1 MIVLGI
7 ETSCDETA
15 AALVKDGRR
24 VLCSSVASQV
34 AVHRPFKG
42 VVPELASRAHVE
54 RINEIIVETLTRPP
68 ATLSL
73 QGEGRAKRGVRVD
86 AIAVTTGPGLVGCL
100 LVGTVTAR
108 MLAWVKGVPV
118 IGVNHLEGHLFA
130 GLVEHPTLKPP
141 FLGLIVSGGHTELV
155 IFQGYGRYEKLG
167 ATRDDAAGEAFD
179 KVANLLGLPFP
190 GGPSID
196 RMARKGNPAAVAF
209 PRAWI
214 PGTWDFSF
222 SGIKTSVANYLKSTP
237 HPYPLPSGRGEGG
250 LTKSPR
256 PPQGGEGVRVRGA
269 SIVDIAASFQEA
281 VVDVLVKKTLDAAE
295 SHGLSSIVVGGG
307 VAANSRLRAAF
318 QAAARMKKRRVYLP
332 DLSFCTDNAAMIAAA
347 GYYKWKHGLSKGDE
361 ELKVNANLEI
371 ENWKN

>member
-24 VLCSSVASQV
+24 VLRSTVASQL

-54 RINEIIVETLTRPP
+54 RINEVIENTLH
-68 ATLSL
+68 SKK
-73 QGEGRAKRGVRVD
+73 QVD
-86 AIAVTTGPGLVGCL
+86 AIAVTTGPGLIGCL

-108 MLAWVKGVPV
+108 TLAWVRKIPLV
-118 IGVNHLEGHLFA
+118 GVNHLEGHLFA

-155 IFQGYGRYEKLG
+155 IFKGYGRYEKLG
-167 ATRDDAAGEAFD
+167 RTRDDAAGEAFD

-196 RMARKGNPAAVAF
+196 RAARCGKPTSIAF

-214 PGTWDFSF
+214 PGTNDFSF
-222 SGIKTSVANYLKSTP
+222 SGLKTSVANYLHNTP
-237 HPYPLPSGRGEGG
+237 
-250 LTKSPR
+250 
-256 PPQGGEGVRVRGA
+256 VRKRAAVK
-269 SIVDIAASFQEA
+269 DIAASFQEA
-281 VVDVLVKKTLDAAE
+281 VVHVLVKKTMNAAKAR
-295 SHGLSSIVVGGG
+295 GLSSIVVGGG
-307 VAANSRLRAAF
+307 VAANSRLREAF
-318 QAAARMKKRRVYLP
+318 ETAGRENKVKVYLP
-332 DLSFCTDNAAMIAAA
+332 DRSFCTDNAAMIAAA
-347 GYYKWKHGLSKGDE
+347 GYYKLTQGWGKSRTLEID
-361 ELKVNANLEI
+361 ANLQI
-371 ENWKN
+371 KNWSLA